1 MFKNYLVVA
10 WRNLVRQKGY
20 SAINIF
26 GLAIGIAFCM
36 LTFLFVRHE
45 WSYDNFHLN
54 KDRIYRVYRQEMKPE
69 GATLQIQQPVP
80 LGPALVQAFPEVT
93 SAVRLWNWPPITL
106 RYKDKMLKEEELVIA
121 DPDIFA
127 MFSFPQVAGDL
138 KVALH
143 DQYGVVIS
151 QELSRKYF
159 GEANP
164 IGELLTIDGIGL
176 KGEFTVTG
184 VVEVPANSSIRF
196 DLLVSSQYRPD
207 WGNADKWN
215 YYSAYTYVMLGEGTP
230 PAALEERLRAFADEH
245 LTRSSGNSTLLKLQP
260 LSAVHLAAGFPV
272 GLTPASDPAYSYIL
286 AAISLAVLLIACVNF
301 VNLSLG
307 LASSR
312 YKEVGVRKVLGST
325 RGQLVQQFCGEA
337 LILTLGALLAGWLLA
352 ELSLPL
358 FSNLVDRKL
367 TLGWDPAWIGLVGL
381 VLTAGLLSGSYPAL
395 VLSRP
400 QPHEVLKD
408 RQRLGGRKWFG
419 KGLIVVQFALST
431 GLIILTLLMGRQ
443 MDFLRTRNLGYS
455 GTQVVVVHEG
465 YGLTPEERQRLLT
478 VYRNTAAQHPGI
490 ADIAASSFAFDGGF
504 GAGFVSY
511 ADEGS
516 SLAFFTVNIDARL
529 VETLGMELVQGRNF
543 IEGSEKDLKGSIIV
557 NEAMIRKLG
566 WKDPIGKVLPQAQGR
581 TVVGVVRDFHLQ
593 SLHHQIEAV
602 VMEYKDDNWFSELF
616 IKVRPGALPSVLE
629 LLEQQWR
636 QVIPYHPFEYTFL
649 DTDIERQYRADE
661 RWGQIVWYAAVLTIA
676 IACLGIF
683 GLTTLNLA
691 RRTKE
696 IGIRKVLG
704 ASIPSIVALLSK
716 EFTYLVLAANL
727 IAWPLAWYAMNRWL
741 QSFAYRIELG
751 PEVFVLG
758 GVLALGIAWLTVSYQ
773 AIRAARANPV
783 EALRYE

>member
-45 WSYDNFHLN
+45 WSYDNFHRN

-93 SAVRLWNWPPITL
+93 SAVRLWSWPPITL

-127 MFSFPQVAGDL
+127 MFSFPQISGDL

-196 DLLVSSQYRPD
+196 NLLISSQNKPD
-207 WGNADKWN
+207 WGDATKWN
-215 YYSAYTYVMLGEGTP
+215 YNSAFTYVILNEGTL
-230 PAALEERLRAFADEH
+230 PAVLEERLHAFADEH
-245 LTRSSGNSTLLKLQP
+245 FSLSPGNSTLLKLQP
-260 LSAVHLAAGFPV
+260 LATSHLAAGFPA
-272 GLTPASDPAYSYIL
+272 GLTPTSDPAYSYIL
-286 AAISLAVLLIACVNF
+286 ATISLAVLLIACVNF
-301 VNLSLG
+301 TNLSLG
-307 LASSR
+307 LVSSR

-337 LILTLGALLAGWLLA
+337 VVLTLLALLVGWLLA

-358 FSNLVDRKL
+358 FNSLVDRKL
-367 TLGWDPAWIGLVGL
+367 ALGYDPAWIGLVGL
-381 VLTAGLLSGSYPAL
+381 VLAAGVLSGSYPAL

-400 QPHEVLKD
+400 QPHEVFRG
-408 RQRLGGRKWFG
+408 RQRLRSGNWFG
-419 KGLIVVQFALST
+419 KGLIVVQFTLST
-431 GLIILTLLMGRQ
+431 GLIILTLFMSQQ
-443 MDFLRTRNLGYS
+443 MDFLRKRNLGYS
-455 GTQVVVVHEG
+455 GAQVVVVHEG
-465 YGLTPEERQRLLT
+465 YALTPEEKRRLLEM
-478 VYRNTAAQHPGI
+478 YQNTAVQYPDV
-490 ADIAASSFAFDGGF
+490 ADIAASSFAFDG
-504 GAGFVSY
+504 SY
-511 ADEGS
+511 APFVTYSDEGGT
-516 SLAFFTVNIDARL
+516 LAFFSINTDARL
-529 VETLGMELVQGRNF
+529 VKTLGMELVQGRGF
-543 IEGSEKDLKGSIIV
+543 IEGSEKDLKESVIV
-557 NEAMIRKLG
+557 NETLVRKLG
-566 WKDPIGKVLPQAQGR
+566 WDNPIGKVLPQVQGR
-581 TVVGVVRDFHLQ
+581 TVVGVVKDFHLQ
-593 SLHHQIEAV
+593 SLHHQIEPV
-602 VMEYKDDNWFSELF
+602 VMEYKDNDSFSNLF
-616 IKVRPGALPSVLE
+616 IKVRSGALPGVLE
-629 LLEQQWR
+629 LLEKQWY
-636 QVIPYHPFEYTFL
+636 QIIPYHPFEYSFL
-649 DTDIERQYRADE
+649 DTDMERQYRADE
-661 RWGQIVWYAAVLTIA
+661 QWGRIVWYSAVLAIA
-676 IACLGIF
+676 IACLGAF
-683 GLTTLNLA
+683 GLTALNLA
-691 RRTKE
+691 RRTNE

-704 ASIPSIVALLSK
+704 ASVPSIVALLSK

-727 IAWPLAWYAMNRWL
+727 ISWPIAWYAMHRWL
-741 QSFAYRIELG
+741 ESFAYRIELG
-751 PEVFVLG
+751 PGVFVLG
-758 GVLALGIAWLTVSYQ
+758 GVLALAIAWLTVSYQ